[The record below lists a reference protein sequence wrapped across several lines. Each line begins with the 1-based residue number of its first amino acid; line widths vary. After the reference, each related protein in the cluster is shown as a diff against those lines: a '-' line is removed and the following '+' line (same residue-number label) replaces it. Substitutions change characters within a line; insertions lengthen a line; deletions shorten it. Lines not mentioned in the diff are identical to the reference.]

1 MSGTPEIRESNSGDI
16 DAIVSMYPL
25 AFPDEDLVPVVRDL
39 LADPQVALSLVATID
54 DQIVGHVVF
63 TTCAVEGS
71 SLKTSL
77 LAPLA
82 VAPSHQR
89 QGVGSAIVNAGLKRL
104 TDSGVDGVFVLGDPA
119 YYSRLGFVPDSAIQP
134 PYPLPAEWY
143 SAWQSQFLGDASPP
157 GTGKLAVPSQWL
169 DPALWAP

>member
-1 MSGTPEIRESNSGDI
+1 MPVTPELRVSSPDDIES
-16 DAIVSMYPL
+16 IVSIYPL

-39 LADPQVALSLVATID
+39 LADPEVAMSLVATIGD
-54 DQIVGHVVF
+54 EIVGHVIF

-71 SLKTSL
+71 SLKASM

-82 VAPSHQR
+82 VSPAYQR
-89 QGVGSAIVNAGLKRL
+89 QGIGSAIVKTGLRCL
-104 TDSGVDGVFVLGDPA
+104 SDAGVDIVFVLGDPA
-119 YYSRLGFVPDSAIQP
+119 YYSRLGFGPDSRVQP

-143 SAWQSQFLGDASPP
+143 SAWQSQYLGDATP
-157 GTGKLAVPSQWL
+157 TAAGKLAVPSQWL